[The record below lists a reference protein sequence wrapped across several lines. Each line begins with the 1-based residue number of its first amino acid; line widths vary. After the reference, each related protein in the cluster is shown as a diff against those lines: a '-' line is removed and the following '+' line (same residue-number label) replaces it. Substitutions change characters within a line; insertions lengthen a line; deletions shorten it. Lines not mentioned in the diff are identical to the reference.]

1 VREAKDRRIHG
12 RRKGRAGEAASGPGE
27 TGGVVVV
34 RCVGTDL
41 PTGVEPDGLALV
53 AFGRADSRV
62 VGTPS
67 VRQQDRH
74 DRSKAEREHQLVEN
88 LIEMRAFAAQTIM
101 RRAVHR
107 VAPVRSPFVCT
118 QANKRPVFPKT

>member
-1 VREAKDRRIHG
+1 M
-12 RRKGRAGEAASGPGE
+12 
-27 TGGVVVV
+27 VVV

-41 PTGVEPDGLALV
+41 PTASSRMTLL

-74 DRSKAEREHQLVEN
+74 DRSEAEREHQLVEN

-101 RRAVHR
+101 GRAVHR

-118 QANKRPVFPKT
+118 QANKRQMFPEDSK